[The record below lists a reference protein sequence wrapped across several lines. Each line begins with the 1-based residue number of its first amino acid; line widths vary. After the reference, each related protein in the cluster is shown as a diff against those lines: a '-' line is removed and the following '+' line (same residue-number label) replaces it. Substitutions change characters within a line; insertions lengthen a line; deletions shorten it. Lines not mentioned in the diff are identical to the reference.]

1 MDRLADLRAWL
12 VRADRVAIGYSGGV
26 DSTFL
31 LAVALEALGPEGV
44 LPVTL
49 AFQAVPSRELEAART
64 FLAQS
69 GARALWLEE
78 DASRIPGFDT
88 NPPDRCYLC
97 KRHLFARVR
106 EESRRRGFPCVVD
119 GTHAEDLL
127 EDRPGLRALRELG
140 VASPLAELG
149 FTKQEIREASR
160 RLGIPGWDRPALACL
175 ATRFPSGQAI
185 TAEQL
190 HRVDEAEEALRAF
203 GFPQVR
209 VRSHGDL
216 ARIETAPE
224 ALPRL
229 ADPVLR
235 EAVVA
240 ALHGLGFRHV
250 ALDLGGYRLGSMNG

>member
-1 MDRLADLRAWL
+1 MDKLADLRAWL
-12 VRADRVAIGYSGGV
+12 VRPGRVAVGYSGGV

-31 LAVALEALGPEGV
+31 LAVALQTLGPDAV

-49 AFQAVPSRELEAART
+49 AFPAVPSRELQAART

-97 KRHLFARVR
+97 KRHLFARVL
-106 EESRRRGFPCVVD
+106 EESRRRGFQRVMD
-119 GTHAEDLL
+119 GTNAEDLL
-127 EDRPGLRALRELG
+127 DDRPGLRALRELG
-140 VASPLAELG
+140 VESPLAELG
-149 FTKQEIREASR
+149 FTKDEIREASR

-175 ATRFPSGQAI
+175 ATRFPSGQTI
-185 TAEQL
+185 TAEGL
-190 HRVDEAEEALRAF
+190 RRVDEAEEALRAF

-216 ARIETAPE
+216 ARIE
-224 ALPRL
+224 ALPQELARL
-229 ADPVLR
+229 AEPVQR

-240 ALHGLGFRHV
+240 ALRALGFRYV
-250 ALDLGGYRLGSMNG
+250 ALDLGGYRLGNMNG